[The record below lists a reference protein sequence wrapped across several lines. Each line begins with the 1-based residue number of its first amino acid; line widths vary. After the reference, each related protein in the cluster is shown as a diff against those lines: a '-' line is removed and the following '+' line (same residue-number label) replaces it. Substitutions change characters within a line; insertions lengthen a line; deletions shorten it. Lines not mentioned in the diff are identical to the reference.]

1 MIALEARVPVACHVI
16 YAEVSVES
24 DMPYMLPVLE
34 HVRESGGAATKS
46 SLSRELF
53 MRLPL
58 CESLLAHCA
67 ENGLVE
73 ETGGGRHAVA
83 PDGTTAL
90 ESGRVFIRKT
100 GMWKVYLA
108 DHEAIP
114 EDMRVVRIEDGTRD
128 AGYQPDKGSDQAC
141 VGDLEEPMRAL
152 VGKVLRPPLGKIRG
166 AIVRDVDSSEKR
178 IEDLVFTLR
187 VEPGRDSS
195 KVTLLA
201 PPGGGGGTRPG
212 RPPAGP
218 EEASLPNISVT
229 VDSAMESV
237 LRGGREG
244 AWDAKRGRILV
255 DYDGASGEELASMRK
270 TVRAE
275 SPTIGGMEFEA
286 ASVTAEILPRSGADA
301 ERWARHLLA
310 ATADAYVTR
319 EEYERLAGGI
329 RRRFP
334 GFDIDMGGRASHVP
348 GGGEAAGDRG
358 RPRLFWLIQAMEDWG
373 L

>member
-16 YAEVSVES
+16 YAEVAVES

-34 HVRESGGAATKS
+34 HVRERGGAATKS

-53 MRLPL
+53 MSLPL
-58 CESLLAHCA
+58 CGSLLAHCA

-114 EDMRVVRIEDGTRD
+114 EDMRVVRIEDGARD
-128 AGYQPDKGSDQAC
+128 AGYQPGKGSDQAC

-178 IEDLVFTLR
+178 IEDLDFTLR
-187 VEPGRDSS
+187 VEPGRDDS

-201 PPGGGGGTRPG
+201 PPDGGGGARPG

-237 LRGGREG
+237 LRGGRDG

-255 DYDGASGEELASMRK
+255 DYDGASDEELASMQK

-286 ASVTAEILPRSGADA
+286 ASVTAGILPRSGADA

-319 EEYERLAGGI
+319 EEYERLAGDI

-348 GGGEAAGDRG
+348 GGGGAAGDRG
-358 RPRLFWLIQAMEDWG
+358 RPRLFWLIQAMEDWD